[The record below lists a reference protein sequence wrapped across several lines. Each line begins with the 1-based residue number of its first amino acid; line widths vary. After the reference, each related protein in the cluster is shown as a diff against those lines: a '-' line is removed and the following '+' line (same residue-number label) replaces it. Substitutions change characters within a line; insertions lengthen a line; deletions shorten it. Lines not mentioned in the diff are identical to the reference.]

1 MFVDFDNVY
10 SGLQRLDG
18 DAAKS
23 FAEDPARWVESFGTG
38 SDADGPFTRRF
49 LVRKCYLNPA
59 TFSRY
64 RPHFTRAG
72 FQVVDCPSLTQQGKS
87 SADINLVLDAVDA
100 LNASTH
106 FDEFIFLSADADF
119 TPLIARCRAAD
130 RHVTII
136 TSGPAAAAY
145 RAAADSV
152 LGADALI
159 TLLTAAESNGS
170 DAAPLAD
177 DAPPVT
183 SALTVAP
190 STIAPPTR
198 VAAMSAVR
206 HLAESSPHPVALSA
220 AAAAALRA
228 EPDLRE
234 SSWDN
239 SGSFSSWLQSSL
251 PDLRVDTRAPG
262 HVWDPARFSEA
273 DVPIPPEP
281 SVTRTPDQE
290 ELHRQVSSITEVP
303 PLSQASYR
311 ALLEQLAF
319 DLALYPFSRTET
331 SKRVRDECAQSDR
344 PVGRAAVNFVINGL
358 LFAGADLEGEP
369 SASDL
374 AAVWSEN
381 VLGLCRGA
389 RIELSAE
396 DLDEVTTWVSGGLVA
411 VVPTNM

>member
-10 SGLQRLDG
+10 SGLQRLDA

-23 FAEDPARWVESFGTG
+23 FADDPARWVERLGTG

-100 LNASTH
+100 LSASTH

-145 RAAADSV
+145 RAAADTV

-159 TLLTAAESNGS
+159 TLLTAAETAES

-177 DAPPVT
+177 EAPPLT
-183 SALTVAP
+183 STLAISQSAATAP
-190 STIAPPTR
+190 SR

-206 HLAESSPHPVALSA
+206 HLAESSPRPVALSA

-234 SSWDN
+234 SGWDN
-239 SGSFSSWLQSSL
+239 SGSFSSWLQRTL
-251 PDLRVDTRAPG
+251 PDLGVDTRAPG
-262 HVWDPARFSEA
+262 HVWDPTRFSEA
-273 DVPIPPEP
+273 DVPRPPEA
-281 SVTRTPDQE
+281 SVARTPDQE

-303 PLSQASYR
+303 PLSQATYR

-331 SKRVRDECAQSDR
+331 SKRVRDECAHSDH

-374 AAVWSEN
+374 AAVWSDN

-389 RIELSAE
+389 RIELSTD
-396 DLDEVTTWVSGGLVA
+396 DLEEVAAWVSGGLVE
-411 VVPTNM
+411 VVASNL